1 MSLYRESI
9 HLFIFL
15 SSSVLLSY
23 SGYSFY
29 HISVGVYMLDA
40 RWTIAYEET
49 VFCDSASTGENCNY
63 LSQC

>member
-15 SSSVLLSY
+15 SYSVLLLY
-23 SGYSFY
+23 SGYSY
-29 HISVGVYMLDA
+29 ISVVVYMLDA

>member
-9 HLFIFL
+9 HLFI
-15 SSSVLLSY
+15 LLSY
-23 SGYSFY
+23 SVLLLYSGYSY
-29 HISVGVYMLDA
+29 ISVVVYMLDA